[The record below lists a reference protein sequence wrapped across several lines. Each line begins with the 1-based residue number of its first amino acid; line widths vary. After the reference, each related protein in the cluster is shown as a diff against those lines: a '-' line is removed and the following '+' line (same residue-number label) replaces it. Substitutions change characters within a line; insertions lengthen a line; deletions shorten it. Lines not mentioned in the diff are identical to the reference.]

1 MCIRDR
7 GYTLLSYEKEVKRDM
22 KRTLIICMITGMT
35 IPHMIDTENTKTA
48 TQSRQETT
56 TETTVNSSLN
66 GIDMTGF
73 ETEIYYINSAEDFD
87 RCTYAVQNRNGKII
101 IEVVHAVVSSD
112 NGDARITA
120 DGNYI
125 KYSADDVKIGDMMET
140 VLVYNPSNNYIDDV
154 MYRADTFLE

>member
-1 MCIRDR
+1 
-7 GYTLLSYEKEVKRDM
+7 M
-22 KRTLIICMITGMT
+22 KRTLITCMITSLITGMT
-35 IPHMIDTENTKTA
+35 IPHMIDAESTKTA

-56 TETTVNSSLN
+56 T
-66 GIDMTGF
+66 GF
-73 ETEIYYINSAEDFD
+73 ETEIYYINSVKDFD

-120 DGNYI
+120 DGSYI

-154 MYRADTFLE
+154 MYRADTFLK

>member
-1 MCIRDR
+1 
-7 GYTLLSYEKEVKRDM
+7 M
-22 KRTLIICMITGMT
+22 KRTLIICMITSMITGIT

-66 GIDMTGF
+66 GLDTTGF
-73 ETEIYYINSAEDFD
+73 ETEIYYINSADDFG
-87 RCTYAVQNRNGKII
+87 RCTYAVQHRNGKII
-101 IEVVHAVVSSD
+101 IEIVHAVVTSD

-120 DGNYI
+120 DGSYI
-125 KYSADDVKIGDMMET
+125 KYSADDVQTGDTMET
-140 VLVYNPSNNYIDDV
+140 VLVYNPLNNHIDDV

>member
-1 MCIRDR
+1 
-7 GYTLLSYEKEVKRDM
+7 
-22 KRTLIICMITGMT
+22 
-35 IPHMIDTENTKTA
+35 MIDTENTKTA

-66 GIDMTGF
+66 GLDTTGF
-73 ETEIYYINSAEDFD
+73 ETEIYYINSVKDFD

-101 IEVVHAVVSSD
+101 IEVVRAVIISD

-120 DGNYI
+120 DGSYI
-125 KYSADDVKIGDMMET
+125 KYSADDVQTGDTMET
-140 VLVYNPSNNYIDDV
+140 VLVYNPLNNHIDDV

>member
-1 MCIRDR
+1 
-7 GYTLLSYEKEVKRDM
+7 M

-87 RCTYAVQNRNGKII
+87 RCTYEVQNRNGKII

>member
-1 MCIRDR
+1 
-7 GYTLLSYEKEVKRDM
+7 M

-35 IPHMIDTENTKTA
+35 IPNMIDTENTKTA

>member
-1 MCIRDR
+1 
-7 GYTLLSYEKEVKRDM
+7 M

-48 TQSRQETT
+48 TQSRQGTT

>member
-1 MCIRDR
+1 MI
-7 GYTLLSYEKEVKRDM
+7 TSL
-22 KRTLIICMITGMT
+22 ITGMT
-35 IPHMIDTENTKTA
+35 IPHMIDAESTKTA

-56 TETTVNSSLN
+56 T
-66 GIDMTGF
+66 GF
-73 ETEIYYINSAEDFD
+73 ETEIYYINSVKDFD

-120 DGNYI
+120 DGSYI

-154 MYRADTFLE
+154 MYRADTFLK

>member
-1 MCIRDR
+1 
-7 GYTLLSYEKEVKRDM
+7 
-22 KRTLIICMITGMT
+22 MITGMT

-140 VLVYNPSNNYIDDV
+140 VLVYKVINVNLGQVQKI
-154 MYRADTFLE
+154 FLYYLLKLDC

>member
-1 MCIRDR
+1 
-7 GYTLLSYEKEVKRDM
+7 M
-22 KRTLIICMITGMT
+22 KRTLITCMITSMITGMT
-35 IPHMIDTENTKTA
+35 IPHMIDAESTK
-48 TQSRQETT
+48 TT

-120 DGNYI
+120 DGSYI
-125 KYSADDVKIGDMMET
+125 KYSADDVQTGDTMET
-140 VLVYNPSNNYIDDV
+140 VLVYNPLNNHIDDV

>member
-1 MCIRDR
+1 
-7 GYTLLSYEKEVKRDM
+7 M
-22 KRTLIICMITGMT
+22 KRTLITWIITSMITGLT
-35 IPHMIDTENTKTA
+35 IPHMIDTESTKTA

-66 GIDMTGF
+66 GLDTTGF
-73 ETEIYYINSAEDFD
+73 ETEIYYINSVKDFD

-101 IEVVHAVVSSD
+101 IEVVRAVIISD

-120 DGNYI
+120 DGSYI
-125 KYSADDVKIGDMMET
+125 KYSADDVQTGDTMET
-140 VLVYNPSNNYIDDV
+140 VLVYNPLNNHIDDV

>member
-1 MCIRDR
+1 
-7 GYTLLSYEKEVKRDM
+7 M
-22 KRTLIICMITGMT
+22 KRTLITCMITSLITGMT
-35 IPHMIDTENTKTA
+35 IPHMIDAESTKTA

-66 GIDMTGF
+66 GLDTTGF

-120 DGNYI
+120 DGSYI

>member
-1 MCIRDR
+1 
-7 GYTLLSYEKEVKRDM
+7 
-22 KRTLIICMITGMT
+22 MITGMT

-120 DGNYI
+120 DGSYI
-125 KYSADDVKIGDMMET
+125 KYSADDV
-140 VLVYNPSNNYIDDV
+140 
-154 MYRADTFLE
+154 

>member
-1 MCIRDR
+1 
-7 GYTLLSYEKEVKRDM
+7 M
-22 KRTLIICMITGMT
+22 KRTLITWIITSMITGMT
-35 IPHMIDTENTKTA
+35 IPHMIDTESTKTA

-66 GIDMTGF
+66 GLDTTGF
-73 ETEIYYINSAEDFD
+73 ETEIYYINSVKDFD

-101 IEVVHAVVSSD
+101 IEVVRAVIISD

-120 DGNYI
+120 DGSYI

>member
-1 MCIRDR
+1 
-7 GYTLLSYEKEVKRDM
+7 
-22 KRTLIICMITGMT
+22 MT
-35 IPHMIDTENTKTA
+35 IPHMIDAESTKTA

-56 TETTVNSSLN
+56 T
-66 GIDMTGF
+66 GF
-73 ETEIYYINSAEDFD
+73 ETEIYDINSVKDFD

-120 DGNYI
+120 DGSYI

-154 MYRADTFLE
+154 MYRADTFLK

>member
-1 MCIRDR
+1 
-7 GYTLLSYEKEVKRDM
+7 
-22 KRTLIICMITGMT
+22 
-35 IPHMIDTENTKTA
+35 
-48 TQSRQETT
+48 
-56 TETTVNSSLN
+56 
-66 GIDMTGF
+66 MTGF
-73 ETEIYYINSAEDFD
+73 ETEIYYIKSAEDFD

-120 DGNYI
+120 DGSYI

-154 MYRADTFLE
+154 MYRADTFLK

>member
-1 MCIRDR
+1 
-7 GYTLLSYEKEVKRDM
+7 M

-125 KYSADDVKIGDMMET
+125 KYSTDDVKIGDMMET